1 MQPYDIKI
9 GNENFRIA
17 TFSNKCCLRR
27 ANSRNALSFS
37 WHVSFKSLSN
47 FCNNSSTSSFLGEV
61 VVESAFWEKKNDR
74 QDEDDYD
81 TNSKDLCNRINKRS
95 VVAWAVRIADIIA
108 FSLN

>member
-1 MQPYDIKI
+1 M
-9 GNENFRIA
+9 
-17 TFSNKCCLRR
+17 
-27 ANSRNALSFS
+27 
-37 WHVSFKSLSN
+37 
-47 FCNNSSTSSFLGEV
+47 
-61 VVESAFWEKKNDR
+61 VESAFWEKKNDR